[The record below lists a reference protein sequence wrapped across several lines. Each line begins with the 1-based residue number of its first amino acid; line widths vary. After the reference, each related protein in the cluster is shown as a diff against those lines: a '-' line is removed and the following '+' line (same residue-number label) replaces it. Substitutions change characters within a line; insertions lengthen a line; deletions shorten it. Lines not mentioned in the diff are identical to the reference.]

1 MGSFC
6 KANFFLIQFKDVATN
21 KDDIVKEENSF
32 NKNQMKKIKQ
42 PAPDIEKQM
51 DEEIEKDLMSFNYV
65 LYLGSKIKKE
75 TPNIVINVDSNFIK
89 GQMKIAES
97 LVSKERASQIKRIAN
112 AHANIDFKIIKKEYY
127 KRDNMKNETKH
138 PFKGYVFSSGTTNLF
153 DQETNY
159 ITLIKNCIKFQM
171 K

>member
-1 MGSFC
+1 MP
-6 KANFFLIQFKDVATN
+6 TN

-89 GQMKIAES
+89 GQMKIAEG
-97 LVSKERASQIKRIAN
+97 LVSKERASQIKRIAK
-112 AHANIDFKIIKKEYY
+112 AHANIDFKIIK
-127 KRDNMKNETKH
+127 R
-138 PFKGYVFSSGTTNLF
+138 VL
-153 DQETNY
+153 
-159 ITLIKNCIKFQM
+159 
-171 K
+171 